1 MMPSMGPSK
10 TEQQG
15 SALHLN
21 LSSFIVPRIKQS
33 RGVSGARSGESGETL
48 SRMDV

>member
-1 MMPSMGPSK
+1 MHCLGPSK
-10 TEQQG
+10 TEQEG

-33 RGVSGARSGESGETL
+33 RSVPGACSGESGETL